1 MIRFAPRSITGQVFG
16 LALLCIVATLITGL
30 LVTLVMPP
38 PPQRVMRVREVAE
51 AFRATGVRSG
61 LVVAHHGAAPFPAA
75 PDRSQPVSLIAEGLA
90 HALGVPVEKV
100 RVEMV
105 DGTTEPAATSLTILK
120 LPPGA
125 VRAGRQPPTVAEIVA
140 TEDITF
146 PPFRAAVGDGAAWV
160 SVSPR
165 RPLVS
170 LWHWHLALAFVGA
183 AAVLALPT
191 LLLARIFTRPLRDL
205 AVAAAAIDSGFRN
218 AILPIGGPSEI
229 RQAATALQG
238 MQQRLQGHVEQRT
251 QMLFAIA
258 HDLRTPLTSLK
269 LRLEA
274 APSALRGVMGAEI
287 VRMQAMIEQLLLYA
301 SSGQSPGQERVDL
314 GRLVREAI
322 DRQGAVTMIATG
334 LNQGLTVPGFSLDL
348 SRMLDNLLAN
358 AVKFG
363 GKGDISIDLSLHGE
377 TAQLTVE
384 DRGPGMPE
392 HQLETVFQPFVRL
405 EQSRCAETGGIGLG
419 LALVRA
425 VVESHDGRVDLRNRP
440 QGGLTVTVSLPAWSS
455 AAKAPGQ
462 P

>member
-1 MIRFAPRSITGQVFG
+1 MTRFAPRSITGQVFA
-16 LALLCIVATLITGL
+16 LAFLCIVTTLATGL

-38 PPQRVMRVREVAE
+38 PPQPVMRVRDVAE
-51 AFRATGVRSG
+51 AVMSPGRRSD
-61 LVVAHHGAAPFPAA
+61 LIVAHHEAAPFPAA

-90 HALGVPVEKV
+90 HALGVPAERV

-105 DGTTEPAATSLTILK
+105 DGTSEPAATSLTILN

-160 SVSPR
+160 SASPH

-170 LWHWHLALAFVGA
+170 LWHWHLALAFLAA

-205 AVAAAAIDSGFRN
+205 AVAAAAFDSGSRD
-218 AILPIGGPSEI
+218 AALPIGGPSEI
-229 RQAATALQG
+229 RQAATALHG
-238 MQQRLQGHVEQRT
+238 MQLRLQNHVEQRT

-274 APSALRGVMGAEI
+274 APSALRKVMGPEI
-287 VRMQAMIEQLLLYA
+287 RRMQAMIEQLLLYA
-301 SSGQSPGQERVDL
+301 SSGRSPRQERVDL
-314 GRLVREAI
+314 GQLVREAI
-322 DRQGAVTMIATG
+322 DRQGGATIVTTG
-334 LNQGLTVPGFSLDL
+334 LDLGVIVLGSSLDL

-363 GKGDISIDLSLHGE
+363 ANSDVYIGLTRQGE

-392 HQLETVFQPFVRL
+392 HQLEKVFQPFVRL

-425 VVESHDGRVDLRNRP
+425 VVESHGGKVTLRNRP
-440 QGGLTVTVSLPAWSS
+440 NGGLTVTVNLPARIRDAETPSQS
-455 AAKAPGQ
+455 
-462 P
+462 